1 MERMAARHQ
10 DARLRREL
18 GQGNSVSKYWKQ
30 NIKLFKA
37 DDFIAELSRQNTN
50 ISYVATGYIPTGPR
64 ERLIKM
70 EVL

>member
-18 GQGNSVSKYWKQ
+18 GQGNSVSKHWKQ

-37 DDFIAELSRQNTN
+37 GDFIAELSR
-50 ISYVATGYIPTGPR
+50 
-64 ERLIKM
+64 
-70 EVL
+70 